1 MVGVKTM
8 ENFSEVDLFDY
19 GADWIKCDLHL
30 HSPLVDSFKL
40 PSGVNLNSDSVL
52 ENLMDQYIAKLKEK
66 EIKVCAITDYQQ
78 IRTKW
83 FKKFQKK
90 AEQEN
95 IFVFPGVE
103 LSVNYG
109 KGLHILLV
117 FSPDE
122 NIEGINDYV
131 KALDQKPN
139 EPLIDE
145 SERKHRDINLKD
157 DLKIVIK
164 KIKTDYNCLIIYPHL
179 NDKNGLLDSFQPKE
193 AAELLK
199 YADAIE
205 FIEYKNIK
213 PIKDTN
219 VLEKSFFDNLAV
231 IESTDPKSIDEI
243 GCKHRGDKTRG
254 TYIKLSSVSINAIR
268 IAFQDPSLR
277 VKLYEK
283 PEELGDKLESIEISG
298 AKFLKDVKINFNS
311 NLNCLIGG
319 RGVGKSAIIESIRYC
334 LDLPSYAEES
344 FREEFVQNVVGSG
357 GKITVR
363 LLKRYG
369 DKKIPYT
376 VSRVIGQQPI
386 VEEKNIPPD
395 ELFEENIPILLGQK
409 ELYVLSNNQDFQRKL
424 VDQLIGDEIKKKKIE
439 FNKKLNFLK
448 ENGEKL
454 LNLQNKLIQKEND
467 EQRLKTINEH
477 IKTFEELGVA
487 QKMEK
492 LSLLTKDSNILKTA
506 ISKFKSY
513 EDNLITQCQEFI
525 REINN
530 AQDSLLKGE
539 SPEKQLLLDAANIMR
554 EYKEYL
560 EGQLKDFSNR
570 SAEIEKKLDNVLT
583 EWNNRFEKNRKKS
596 EDIKKEL
603 SAKGLSPDKY
613 EALIQEKARLEP
625 LIKEYEKI
633 ENQKQQLETERK
645 SLKKDIQKERHNLF
659 DFRKERIGKINE
671 QLSGRVKLEISY
683 QSDKKEF
690 KDKLGSLLY
699 GSKVSEDAISKIID
713 NEKIT
718 IDGIELSKIIEAG
731 AEQLQKYFQL
741 TDAMTK
747 RITDWFKERSKLYQ
761 LEILFPE
768 DLITIKLKVGDEYKP
783 FEKLSDGQKAT
794 ALLILL
800 FSQEKRILIVDQ
812 PEEDLDNR
820 FIYDDIVVMLRE
832 MKDKRQLIFAT
843 HNANIPVLGDSEQ
856 IFVLDVEAD
865 QCKIRNSGSIDKMS
879 ITEDIKKIMEGGE
892 EAFKKRIQKYGVKL

>member
-1 MVGVKTM
+1 MK
-8 ENFSEVDLFDY
+8 NFSEVDLFNY

-30 HSPLVDSFKL
+30 HSPLVHSFKL

-66 EIKVCAITDYQQ
+66 EIKICAITDYQQ
-78 IRTKW
+78 IRTEW

-95 IFVFPGVE
+95 IFVFPGIE
-103 LSVNYG
+103 LSVTLG
-109 KGLHILLV
+109 KGLHILII
-117 FSPDE
+117 FDYE
-122 NIEGINDYV
+122 YDIDGINDYI
-131 KALDQKPN
+131 KSLDQAPEK
-139 EPLIDE
+139 PLINSDR
-145 SERKHRDINLKD
+145 SHRDIS
-157 DLKIVIK
+157 LKINLSDVLNELHDKFSCLVIF
-164 KIKTDYNCLIIYPHL
+164 PHPE
-179 NDKNGLLDSFQPKE
+179 DKNGLLANQAKE
-193 AAELLK
+193 AANLLK
-199 YADAIE
+199 LADAIE
-205 FIEYKNIK
+205 FISNIGINKLVSTGEINKNFFKNKIA
-213 PIKDTN
+213 
-219 VLEKSFFDNLAV
+219 VLEN
-231 IESTDPKSIDEI
+231 TDPKSIDEI
-243 GCKHRGDKTRG
+243 GCKQRGDKTRC

-277 VKLYEK
+277 VRLYEK
-283 PEELGDKLESIEISG
+283 PEEIVGDKIGSIEISG
-298 AKFLKDVKINFNS
+298 TKFLRDVRINFNS

-334 LDLPSYAEES
+334 LDLPSYVEES

-357 GKITVR
+357 GKITVK
-363 LLKRYG
+363 LQKRYG
-369 DKKIPYT
+369 DKQILYT
-376 VSRVIGQQPI
+376 INRVIGQQPN

-395 ELFEENIPILLGQK
+395 ELFEENSPILLGQK
-409 ELYVLSNNQDFQRKL
+409 ELYVLSNNQNFQRKL

-439 FNKKLNFLK
+439 FNKKLNLLK

-454 LNLQNKLIQKEND
+454 LNLQSKLLQKED
-467 EQRLKTINEH
+467 YEQRLKTINEH

-487 QKMEK
+487 QKMKE
-492 LSLLTKDSNILKTA
+492 LALLTKDSNILKTA
-506 ISKFKSY
+506 ILKFKSGK
-513 EDNLITQCQEFI
+513 DDLIIQYQEFI
-525 REINN
+525 QEINN

-539 SPEKQLLLDAANIMR
+539 SPEKQLLLDAGNIIR

-560 EGQLKDFSNR
+560 EGQFKAFYNR
-570 SAEIEKKLDNVLT
+570 SAEIERKLDDVFT

-596 EDIKKEL
+596 DEIKKEL
-603 SAKGLSPDKY
+603 SANGLSPDKY

-645 SLKKDIQKERHNLF
+645 SLKIDVQKERHNLF
-659 DFRKERIGKINE
+659 DFRKERIEKIND

-683 QSDKKEF
+683 QLDKKEF

-718 IDGIELSKIIEAG
+718 IDGIELSKFIGAG
-731 AEQLQKYFQL
+731 AEQLKTDFQL
-741 TDAMTK
+741 TDAMSR
-747 RITDWFKERSKLYQ
+747 RITDWFKDRSKLYQ

-856 IFVLDVEAD
+856 IFVLDAEAD
-865 QCKIRNSGSIDKMS
+865 HCKIRNSGSIDKMS

>member
-1 MVGVKTM
+1 M

-19 GADWIKCDLHL
+19 GADWIRCDLHL

-52 ENLMDQYIAKLKEK
+52 ENLMGQYIAKLKQK
-66 EIKVCAITDYQQ
+66 EIKICAITDYQQ
-78 IRTKW
+78 IRTEW
-83 FKKFQKK
+83 FNKFQEK
-90 AEQEN
+90 ALQEK
-95 IFVFPGVE
+95 IFVFPGIE
-103 LSVNYG
+103 LSITHG
-109 KGLHILLV
+109 RGLHILII
-117 FSPDE
+117 FDYESD
-122 NIEGINDYV
+122 IDGINDYI
-131 KALDQKPN
+131 KSLDQAPEK
-139 EPLIDE
+139 PLINSD
-145 SERKHRDINLKD
+145 RIHRDISLKNNLSDVLNELHDKFSS
-157 DLKIVIK
+157 LVIF
-164 KIKTDYNCLIIYPHL
+164 PHPE
-179 NDKNGLLDSFQPKE
+179 DQNGLLDANQTKE
-193 AAELLK
+193 AANLLK
-199 YADAIE
+199 LADAIE
-205 FIEYKNIK
+205 FISDSGIKKLVSTGEINKDFFKNKIAL
-213 PIKDTN
+213 
-219 VLEKSFFDNLAV
+219 LEN
-231 IESTDPKSIDEI
+231 TDPKSIDEI
-243 GCKHRGDKTRG
+243 GCKQRGNKTKC

-283 PEELGDKLESIEISG
+283 PEELGDKLESIDISG
-298 AKFLKDVKINFNS
+298 AKFLKDVKIKFNS
-311 NLNCLIGG
+311 NLNSLIGG

-334 LDLPSYAEES
+334 LDLPSYSEES

-357 GKITVR
+357 GKITVK
-363 LLKRYG
+363 LLRRYG
-369 DKKIPYT
+369 DKKFQYT
-376 VSRVIGQQPI
+376 VSRVIGQKPI

-395 ELFEENIPILLGQK
+395 ELFEENSPILLGQK

-424 VDQLIGDEIKKKKIE
+424 VDQLIGDQIKKKKIE
-439 FNKKLNFLK
+439 FNKKLNLLK

-454 LNLQNKLIQKEND
+454 LNLQSKLLQKED
-467 EQRLKTINEH
+467 YEQRLKTINEH

-487 QKMEK
+487 QKMKE
-492 LSLLTKDSNILKTA
+492 LALLTKDSNILKTA
-506 ISKFKSY
+506 ISKFKSGK
-513 EDNLITQCQEFI
+513 DDLIIQYQEFI
-525 REINN
+525 QEINN

-539 SPEKQLLLDAANIMR
+539 SPEKQLLLDAGNIIR

-560 EGQLKDFSNR
+560 EGQFKDFYNR
-570 SAEIEKKLDNVLT
+570 SAEIERKLDDVFT

-596 EDIKKEL
+596 DEIKKEL

-645 SLKKDIQKERHNLF
+645 SLKIDVQKERHNLF
-659 DFRKERIGKINE
+659 DFRKERIEKIND

-713 NEKIT
+713 NKNIT
-718 IDGIELSKIIEAG
+718 IDGVELSKIIESG

-741 TDAMTK
+741 TDAMSR
-747 RITDWFKERSKLYQ
+747 RITDWFKDRSKLYQ
-761 LEILFPE
+761 LEILFPK
-768 DLITIKLKVGDEYKP
+768 DLITIKLKVGDEYRP

-865 QCKIRNSGSIDKMS
+865 QCKIRNTGSIDKMS
-879 ITEDIKKIMEGGE
+879 ITEEIKKIMEGGE

>member
-1 MVGVKTM
+1 MK
-8 ENFSEVDLFDY
+8 NFSEVDLFNY

-40 PSGVNLNSDSVL
+40 PSGVNLNSDSDF
-52 ENLMDQYIAKLKEK
+52 ENLMDQYIAKLKQK
-66 EIKVCAITDYQQ
+66 EIKICAITDYQQ
-78 IRTKW
+78 IRTEW

-95 IFVFPGVE
+95 IFVFPGIE
-103 LSVNYG
+103 LSVTLG
-109 KGLHILLV
+109 KGLHILII
-117 FSPDE
+117 FDYESD
-122 NIEGINDYV
+122 IDGINDYI
-131 KALDQKPN
+131 KSLDQAPEK
-139 EPLIDE
+139 PLINSDR
-145 SERKHRDINLKD
+145 SHRDISLKNNLSDVLNELHDKFSC
-157 DLKIVIK
+157 LVIF
-164 KIKTDYNCLIIYPHL
+164 PHPE
-179 NDKNGLLDSFQPKE
+179 DKNGLLDANQAKE
-193 AAELLK
+193 ASNLLK
-199 YADAIE
+199 LADAIE
-205 FIEYKNIK
+205 FISDIGINKLVSTGEINKDFFKNKIA
-213 PIKDTN
+213 
-219 VLEKSFFDNLAV
+219 VLEN
-231 IESTDPKSIDEI
+231 TDPKSIDEI
-243 GCKHRGDKTRG
+243 GCKQRGDKTRC

-277 VKLYEK
+277 VRLYEI
-283 PEELGDKLESIEISG
+283 PEEIVGDMIGSVEISG
-298 AKFLKDVKINFNS
+298 TNFLKDVKINFNS

-334 LDLPSYAEES
+334 LDLPSYVEKS

-357 GKITVR
+357 GKITVK
-363 LLKRYG
+363 LQKRYG
-369 DKKIPYT
+369 DKQILYT
-376 VSRVIGQQPI
+376 INRVIGQQPN

-395 ELFEENIPILLGQK
+395 ELFEENSPILLGQK
-409 ELYVLSNNQDFQRKL
+409 ELYVLSNNQNFQRKL
-424 VDQLIGDEIKKKKIE
+424 VDQLIGDEIKRKKIE
-439 FNKKLNFLK
+439 FSKKLNLLK

-454 LNLQNKLIQKEND
+454 LNLQRKLLQKED
-467 EQRLKTINEH
+467 YEQRLKTINEH

-487 QKMEK
+487 QKMKE
-492 LSLLTKDSNILKTA
+492 LALLTKDSNILKTA
-506 ISKFKSY
+506 ILKFKSGK
-513 EDNLITQCQEFI
+513 DDLITQYQEFI
-525 REINN
+525 QEINN
-530 AQDSLLKGE
+530 TQDSLLKGE
-539 SPEKQLLLDAANIMR
+539 SPEKQLLLDAENIIR

-560 EGQLKDFSNR
+560 EGQFKDFSNR
-570 SAEIEKKLDNVLT
+570 SAEIEKKLDDVLT

-596 EDIKKEL
+596 DEIKKEL
-603 SAKGLSPDKY
+603 SAKRLSPDKY

-633 ENQKQQLETERK
+633 EKQKQQLEEEREN
-645 SLKKDIQKERHNLF
+645 LKKDIQKERHNLF
-659 DFRKERIGKINE
+659 DIRKKRIEKINE

-683 QSDKKEF
+683 QLDKKEF

-718 IDGIELSKIIEAG
+718 IDGIELSKFIGAG
-731 AEQLQKYFQL
+731 AEQLKTDFQL
-741 TDAMTK
+741 TDAMSM
-747 RITDWFKERSKLYQ
+747 RITEWFEDRSKLYQ

-856 IFVLDVEAD
+856 IFVLDAEAD
-865 QCKIRNSGSIDKMS
+865 HCKIRNSGSIDKMS